1 MTPLTRFCRGSQ
13 HETLSHLA
21 TFAREVASNLHKE
34 KVQQPRGSCDEA
46 LRRQREHGGR
56 VKAEPFQERQMLLS
70 FKSYM
75 ETLAKEGHGVTSK
88 VKGKWL

>member
-1 MTPLTRFCRGSQ
+1 M
-13 HETLSHLA
+13 
-21 TFAREVASNLHKE
+21 
-34 KVQQPRGSCDEA
+34 
-46 LRRQREHGGR
+46 
-56 VKAEPFQERQMLLS
+56 KAEPFQERQMLLS